1 MVASVPNHHHASPSP
16 GSCAKVLLWAS
27 SALSMAPV
35 LTWSSVADI
44 VSFSFPYTVVC
55 RERCQRTNRLS
66 TLIAHICAIICS
78 MARKYEMKRRA
89 ERMRETRRRITEAT
103 VELHQAVGPARTTVS
118 AIAQKAG
125 VQRHTYYAHFPET
138 KDLYQACTAHY
149 LQRNPLP
156 EPSRWEEIPGS
167 EERLRVAL
175 SEVYRYYSGNE
186 AMMTNVLRDMP
197 FDPVLQENNA
207 LLFRHW
213 EAMRET
219 IADAFEASGER
230 RETLLGAVALA
241 LELQTWRTLVR
252 QQGLE
257 DDRAVELMVG
267 MVRCLMRS

>member
-1 MVASVPNHHHASPSP
+1 MP
-16 GSCAKVLLWAS
+16 
-27 SALSMAPV
+27 
-35 LTWSSVADI
+35 
-44 VSFSFPYTVVC
+44 
-55 RERCQRTNRLS
+55 
-66 TLIAHICAIICS
+66 
-78 MARKYEMKRRA
+78 RKYEMKRRA

-149 LQRNPLP
+149 LERNPLP

-186 AMMTNVLRDMP
+186 AMLTNVLRDMP
-197 FDPVLQENNA
+197 FDPVLQENNV

-213 EAMRET
+213 EAMRDT
-219 IADAFEASGER
+219 IADAFEASGEQH
-230 RETLLGAVALA
+230 EALLAAVALA
-241 LELQTWRTLVR
+241 LELQTWRTLVG
-252 QQGLE
+252 QQGLD